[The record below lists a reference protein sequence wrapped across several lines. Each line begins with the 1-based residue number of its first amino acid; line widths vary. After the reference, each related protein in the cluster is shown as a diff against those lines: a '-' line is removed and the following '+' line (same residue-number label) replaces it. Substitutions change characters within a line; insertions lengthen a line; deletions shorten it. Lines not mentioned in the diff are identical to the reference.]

1 MEDYKIVN
9 FNEIDSNGNGRWV
22 KTEINGEIFMVAQS
36 VTVEYS
42 DGRLETVTAEQLDR
56 IIIKHVATG
65 NYISIPKSA
74 IENGEAASTVWYT
87 GYAAVSD
94 SQQHVKA
101 ISSCNSGIL
110 IVNNSKKSAYAGSS
124 PEAWDALIDENDALL
139 DWVSDTYGIDITAN
153 NTAGTSI
160 GDAPSMHSF
169 LENDRGICCILGA
182 SDRAQGS
189 YHPGI
194 TDAEIKNND
203 QTSVASGGYVQ
214 NTRAFYSEEEY
225 QKCAGR
231 TFFIFQNHGDE
242 EHLFVKKLV
251 EHKANVYFFQVDG
264 NAHMQARFE
273 ALEGDLYD
281 AISGDEAAIE
291 KLYNEFKPVTVR
303 DITNVDEEGNY
314 VWEEVTLDEFKSTIL
329 SELATTIQLTQ
340 LKINEG
346 LKNALSAAG
355 EDTLLTTLETV
366 AHRMNNIRG
375 IVNAYTEVPNGGFHS
390 TAVKKLAD
398 YINKYAGMYS
408 IYASKISAE
417 TAGILSNAEGIVAM
431 DEDLDDLV
439 ARQLSDDYHGTNLV
453 SEAGISTPSESTSA
467 DATTNISTKEGS
479 GIDYSSL
486 NASQLKAD
494 TAERITNDLKYHDE
508 HGNVL
513 ETPLDDTEVLLKF
526 LEKEG
531 YDLPSSITIKN
542 ILTTDACAEYCNEKG
557 YSNPTEN
564 GLYAQLEFVIRESD
578 SLSQIK
584 NIKSDTL
591 SHTMRAKA
599 YNLGKNIFEKDEKYM
614 SDLWVETLYNQ
625 CMADYKEK

>member
-1 MEDYKIVN
+1 MKFENKIEMYGNREVQYLQSPTFEGKKVFKDVATN
-9 FNEIDSNGNGRWV
+9 NIVVIPENIADIDGANIWYAGYGPFNEGKVNASNGPEGYPLIAHINATKEVMILSGRYAGNHNISYESNWD
-22 KTEINGEIFMVAQS
+22 A
-36 VTVEYS
+36 
-42 DGRLETVTAEQLDR
+42 
-56 IIIKHVATG
+56 IIEDNNAILS
-65 NYISIPKSA
+65 N
-74 IENGEAASTVWYT
+74 IENTVGQSIDNVNTMGLSYGEALAMRTF
-87 GYAAVSD
+87 ADSD
-94 SQQHVKA
+94 
-101 ISSCNSGIL
+101 
-110 IVNNSKKSAYAGSS
+110 KK
-124 PEAWDALIDENDALL
+124 
-139 DWVSDTYGIDITAN
+139 
-153 NTAGTSI
+153 
-160 GDAPSMHSF
+160 
-169 LENDRGICCILGA
+169 GICCIMGA
-182 SDRAQGS
+182 SNNWGDPSNGNYGNTWYGDLGS
-189 YHPGI
+189 RPP
-194 TDAEIKNND
+194 K
-203 QTSVASGGYVQ
+203 ASGLQPSGHKIDFDPC
-214 NTRAFYSEEEY
+214 RAYMTNAEY
-225 QKCAGR
+225 QNCVGR
-231 TFFIFQNHGDE
+231 KFFIFESGAGGDYTY
-242 EHLFVKKLV
+242 VKTLV
-251 EHKANVYFFQVDG
+251 EKGADVYWFDVYLNPETGTTGDRT
-264 NAHMQARFE
+264 AHADAFTRALDKGLYAALSGDDE
-273 ALEGDLYD
+273 AIKELYD
-281 AISGDEAAIE
+281 A
-291 KLYNEFKPVTVR
+291 FKPKKVKDVTVE
-303 DITNVDEEGNY
+303 DQNYEWAEISLEEFRNI
-314 VWEEVTLDEFKSTIL
+314 IL
-329 SELATTIQLTQ
+329 SELDNSVQLTQ

-375 IVNAYTEVPNGGFHS
+375 IVDAYTEVPNGGFHS
-390 TAVKKLAD
+390 TAPKKLAD

-439 ARQLSDDYHGTNLV
+439 ARQLSDDYHGTNLA
-453 SEAGISTPSESTSA
+453 SEAGISTPSEGTSV
-467 DATTNISTKEGS
+467 DATTNIPTKEGS

-508 HGNVL
+508 QGNVL
-513 ETPLDDTEVLLKF
+513 ETPRDDTEVLLKF

-591 SHTMRAKA
+591 SHTMRAKT

-614 SDLWVETLYNQ
+614 SDLWIETLYNQ